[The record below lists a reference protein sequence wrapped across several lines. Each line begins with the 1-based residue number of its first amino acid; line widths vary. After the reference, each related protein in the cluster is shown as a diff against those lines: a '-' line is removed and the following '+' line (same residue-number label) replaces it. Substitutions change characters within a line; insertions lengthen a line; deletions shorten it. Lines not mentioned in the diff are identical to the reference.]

1 MHLAAGALT
10 SGQHIA
16 RGRPMVQI
24 IDVVEKALN
33 GMPMSENDYQLR
45 RFAPKVQEKVK
56 KYGIKYD
63 PNQPVPNDNSLAD
76 DLFKAGFELLVD
88 VGAYCMDTG
97 RIISYSETEIKE
109 AFKNA
114 PGKVHF
120 GEGKDR
126 KAFVPRKPED
136 KTSPWCLLGAGGGA
150 VSSDSVFLTLME
162 GYAEIPEVNAITTPA
177 LTRVGGM
184 RIRPASPLELLGAMR
199 GAALGREAC
208 NRAGRQGIPFM
219 NTLSTAESDIA
230 LAAAMMPKYG
240 LRPSDGFMIA
250 SMDPMKIDFA
260 RLNKVTLAL
269 SFGAPIG
276 MDFAPLMGGYS
287 GGPEGTA
294 VCTVAS
300 HIMGLLTLQTSYL
313 IPFPLHLKYVS
324 NSSREMLWIISTMGQ
339 AISRNT
345 HLLSL
350 SLNYTAAG
358 PCTSMVLEE
367 TSASV
372 IAAVASGLSIEMGG
386 TATNKYEDRMT
397 PVEPRIAGEVA
408 HASAGMKRADANEI
422 CRRLLLKYES
432 KLANP
437 PLGKTVHEC
446 WDADRRRPTKEYS
459 TVVSKFKKDMLDLG
473 MELRPEAQRRTAERV

>member
-1 MHLAAGALT
+1 
-10 SGQHIA
+10 
-16 RGRPMVQI
+16 MVQI
-24 IDVVEKALN
+24 LDVVEKALN
-33 GMPMSENDYQLR
+33 GTPVSENDYQLR
-45 RFAPKVQEKVK
+45 RFAPKVQEKVREYK
-56 KYGIKYD
+56 IKYD
-63 PNQPVPNDNSLAD
+63 PNLPVPSDDSLAD
-76 DLFKAGFELLVD
+76 DLFEAGLELLLD
-88 VGAYCMDTG
+88 VGAYCIDTG
-97 RIISYSETEIKE
+97 RIISYTENEIKE
-109 AFKNA
+109 ALRNA
-114 PGKVHF
+114 PAKVHF

-136 KTSPWCLLGAGGGA
+136 ETPPWCLLGAGGGA

-199 GAALGREAC
+199 SAALGREAC

-230 LAAAMMPKYG
+230 LAAAMMPKFG

-269 SFGAPIG
+269 SLGAPIG

-287 GGPEGTA
+287 GRPEGTA

-300 HIMGLLTLQTSYL
+300 HMMGLVTLQTSYL
-313 IPFPLHLKYVS
+313 IPFPLHLRYVS
-324 NSSREMLWIISTMGQ
+324 NSSREMLWVVSAMGQ

-358 PCTSMVLEE
+358 PCTPMVLRE
-367 TSASV
+367 TTASV
-372 IAAVASGLSIEMGG
+372 MAAVASGLSIEMGG

-397 PVEPRIAGEVA
+397 PVEPRISGEVA
-408 HASAGMKRADANEI
+408 HAAAGMKRTEANEI
-422 CRRLLLKYES
+422 CKKLLAKYES

-446 WDADRRRPTKEYS
+446 WDAEKRSPSKEYGS
-459 TVVSKFKKDMLDLG
+459 VIRRFKTEMAGLG
-473 MELRPEAQRRTAERV
+473 VELKPEM

>member
-1 MHLAAGALT
+1 
-10 SGQHIA
+10 
-16 RGRPMVQI
+16 MVQI
-24 IDVVEKALN
+24 LDVVEKALD
-33 GMPMSENDYQLR
+33 GRPISENDYQLR

-56 KYGIKYD
+56 EYGIKYD
-63 PNQPVPNDNSLAD
+63 PDLPVPSDNSLAD
-76 DLFKAGFELLVD
+76 DLFKAGMELLVD
-88 VGAYCMDTG
+88 VGAYCLDTG
-97 RIISYSETEIKE
+97 RIISYSEAEVKE
-109 AFKNA
+109 ALRNA
-114 PGKVHF
+114 PEKVHF

-126 KAFVPRKPED
+126 KAFVPRKMED
-136 KTSPWCLLGAGGGA
+136 KTPPWCLLGAGGGP
-150 VSSDSVFLTLME
+150 VSDESAFLTLME

-177 LTRVGGM
+177 LTRTGGM

-199 GAALGREAC
+199 SASLGREAC

-230 LAAAMMPKYG
+230 LAAAMMPRYG

-269 SFGAPIG
+269 SMGAPIG
-276 MDFAPLMGGYS
+276 MDFAPLLGGYS

-300 HIMGLLTLQTSYL
+300 HMMGLLTLQTSYL
-313 IPFPLHLKYVS
+313 IPFPLHLRYVS

-358 PCTSMVLEE
+358 PCTPMVLQE

-372 IAAVASGLSIEMGG
+372 MAAVASGLSIEMGG

-397 PVEPRIAGEVA
+397 PVEPRISGEVA
-408 HASAGMKRADANEI
+408 HAVAGMKRPDANEI
-422 CRRLLLKYES
+422 IKKLLPKYEK
-432 KLANP
+432 KLADP
-437 PLGKTVHEC
+437 PLGKTLHEC
-446 WDADRRRPTKEYS
+446 WDAEKRRPSKEY
-459 TVVSKFKKDMLDLG
+459 TTIVKRFKTELAGLG
-473 MELRPEAQRRTAERV
+473 VELKPEM